1 MPPLRLT
8 LASSLLTLLTLLA
21 ACVPGKPVEDDDRVD
36 SAILL
41 VDMDGDGVSAE
52 EDCDDNNP
60 EIYPDGVEVCDSID
74 NNCDGSIDEGA
85 LLTFYD
91 DGDGDG
97 YGLDEVQACEAPLG
111 SVPLGGDCD
120 DADPSLSPEDYDADG
135 VSSCGGD
142 CDDNNENLTDR
153 CAYTT
158 MDGQFDVIS
167 GGCTYTL
174 QGFTV
179 DGSTLCPACDFS
191 FETVGTET
199 GGTGCLSEFEAI
211 LGYDRSLGALSFQ
224 LYEGPGR
231 YTNVGKFP
239 ASISYGVDYDVLT
252 FYGYGTTSYVY
263 GGALNLRP

>member
-1 MPPLRLT
+1 MIW
-8 LASSLLTLLTLLA
+8 SLVLGLGCIGGLGDGLGD
-21 ACVPGKPVEDDDRVD
+21 GKSDDDRGDDTGATADD
-36 SAILL
+36 S
-41 VDMDGDGVSAE
+41 
-52 EDCDDNNP
+52 
-60 EIYPDGVEVCDSID
+60 
-74 NNCDGSIDEGA
+74 
-85 LLTFYD
+85 
-91 DGDGDG
+91 
-97 YGLDEVQACEAPLG
+97 
-111 SVPLGGDCD
+111 GG
-120 DADPSLSPEDYDADG
+120 
-135 VSSCGGD
+135 GG
-142 CDDNNENLTDR
+142 DDNNENLTDR

-231 YTNVGKFP
+231 YTDVGKFP

-252 FYGYGTTSYVY
+252 FYGYGTTSNVY

>member
-8 LASSLLTLLTLLA
+8 LASSLLTLLT
-21 ACVPGKPVEDDDRVD
+21 ACVPGKPAEDDDRVD

-52 EDCDDNNP
+52 DDCDDNNP
-60 EIYPDGVEVCDSID
+60 EIYPDGVEVCDAID

-97 YGLDEVQACEAPLG
+97 YGLAEVQACEAPVG
-111 SVPLGGDCD
+111 SVPIGGDCD

-174 QGFTV
+174 EGFTV

-231 YTNVGKFP
+231 YTDVGKFP